1 MVDLLVQSFAEQA
14 GLVLISTLYK
24 CFFSPWVSDSRINL
38 EPVDLKNHQVSAHSD
53 RNKISLSYA
62 ACGDNRLIW
71 ALPGTK
77 EGLADIV

>member
-53 RNKISLSYA
+53 RNKISLS
-62 ACGDNRLIW
+62 GGNRLLW
-71 ALPGTK
+71 ALSGTK